1 MNVTKSGYIFT
12 IVAITLFSIQDGI
25 SKHLAGAYPPFLVA
39 MIRYWTFA
47 LFAIALAA
55 RSRGGL
61 AMTVRT
67 KRPWLQILRGL
78 LLAAQIVIVIQSFA
92 MVGLARSQAIF
103 SSGPLIVALLSV
115 PILGE
120 KVGWRRWTAIFVGFL
135 GVLLIL
141 KPESGFFD
149 VRFLVP
155 LSSALLFSFYVIVT
169 RLVSRQDASM
179 TSFFYTGV
187 VGAIAMSCI
196 GPFFWMPLT
205 PHDWIWMGLLC
216 LTGMSS
222 HYCLIRAYD
231 LLDAV
236 VIQPLTYLQLVY
248 AAIIGVVV
256 FGEVLT
262 ANMVVGAAIVVGA
275 GMFTVWR
282 ENVLAKRRAGH

>member
-1 MNVTKSGYIFT
+1 
-12 IVAITLFSIQDGI
+12 
-25 SKHLAGAYPPFLVA
+25 
-39 MIRYWTFA
+39 
-47 LFAIALAA
+47 
-55 RSRGGL
+55 
-61 AMTVRT
+61 
-67 KRPWLQILRGL
+67 
-78 LLAAQIVIVIQSFA
+78 
-92 MVGLARSQAIF
+92 
-103 SSGPLIVALLSV
+103 
-115 PILGE
+115 
-120 KVGWRRWTAIFVGFL
+120 
-135 GVLLIL
+135 
-141 KPESGFFD
+141 
-149 VRFLVP
+149 
-155 LSSALLFSFYVIVT
+155 
-169 RLVSRQDASM
+169 M

-187 VGAIAMSCI
+187 VGAVAMSCV

-262 ANMVVGAAIVVGA
+262 ANMLVGAAIVVGA

-282 ENVLAKRRAGH
+282 ENVLAKRRAGR